1 LSHCAFEEL
10 VIPDSVV
17 TIGTY
22 AFDCNWHLEKV
33 VIGTG
38 CRAIGD
44 RAFDGCH
51 KLATVVSHIPAH
63 ALFEV
68 NKNVFGNIS
77 EDCVLYVPKGAATT
91 YKNTHGWAGF
101 SRIVEM

>member
-1 LSHCAFEEL
+1 MDGKNWERTFEGSLSLLFE
-10 VIPDSVV
+10 
-17 TIGTY
+17 
-22 AFDCNWHLEKV
+22 
-33 VIGTG
+33 
-38 CRAIGD
+38 
-44 RAFDGCH
+44 GCH

-68 NKNVFGNIS
+68 NNNVFGNIS